1 MKIAI
6 ASPDSGIVR
15 RGAGAA
21 WAARVDHHRGLIIAI
36 GALVAMLVAW
46 GALSATPVGA
56 YDIGSVISSATTLAL
71 AALGQTIVV
80 LSGGFDL
87 SASAVVSLANVLA
100 VRFVHGTPLQQWAG
114 AALILATGGG
124 IGLINGALIAWFR
137 LQSIVVTLAT
147 MFMVQGVTLLIQNKP
162 GGSVG
167 C

>member
-46 GALSATPVGA
+46 GALSAAPVGA

-80 LSGGFDL
+80 LSG
-87 SASAVVSLANVLA
+87 ASICPRRQSCRSPTCSRCASCMAR
-100 VRFVHGTPLQQWAG
+100 RFN
-114 AALILATGGG
+114 
-124 IGLINGALIAWFR
+124 NGRAR
-137 LQSIVVTLAT
+137 R
-147 MFMVQGVTLLIQNKP
+147 
-162 GGSVG
+162 
-167 C
+167 